1 MDIFSRLN
9 PFHRPNSAMSR
20 NTPTPFSV
28 GARPSSSLENG
39 NVYPTPEAT
48 PNPSVEVYCH
58 GGQLRHYKPT
68 CNGETPTMPKDSH
81 RRSQSL
87 LRNLAHHSSLSALT
101 SKSTRGKKKGKKM
114 KGIHLMPDSSHPYG
128 DGGDGGDGSD
138 AKDSEVQRRLIPTF
152 GTGKL
157 KKGTLK
163 PSKSLPRDLR
173 LSEEFQLPNDLPP
186 LPSSTEHDVLNK
198 SQASVVTFRPGNV
211 SPFKSQRTCLRGNSV
226 TPTPEITVY
235 HDCSGTPESV
245 KLRMRFDLDWTSTYS
260 GSPSRRRHNS
270 FDERASH
277 VDPLTPRA
285 QSIRHRSSPPKAS
298 SSTTSHDFTYL
309 QTQQHPHPVPR
320 IQEERILAHSLYADS
335 TTFFGPDDI
344 LPITESGN
352 TIFNEEPEP
361 LDMFKRG
368 EELNEGKLVGS
379 KSDLLKGIFVDGR
392 KRSKDPE
399 GVDLYAS
406 PSASSESTYNS
417 HFAHHLSP
425 KRSSPAHRRAESS
438 PSPGR
443 KPRDTFSKAAKRSS
457 SPFEIKLSPHVTRR
471 MSLDAFGTPTTD
483 PLFNSHN
490 KGDKIEEITD
500 VDESY
505 ESRNWHQA
513 EEARAGKPPSQTY
526 DTNQDELFSSDE
538 QPLATFRGTELSTI
552 MESSSSRGNE
562 SQCMSSEIGRDS
574 PMQSH
579 GSLPRPS
586 WDPFSSSEWQQPFT
600 PKLTA
605 DGLPMPNSISPAS
618 PLLHKK
624 YTSAPPLV
632 GVSPRLLDAHLEHSQ
647 SLKDQISASS
657 VIMEVLKSEVA
668 ETKKRLADEARERDE
683 LIEFAEGRVMDLEEA
698 KRQCD
703 AKDQALEQL
712 RQAMTA
718 KEHMVEELREAKLF
732 YEERC
737 DSLERENDALLANKE
752 ETIQL
757 CIEMETENDEL
768 KRGLS
773 KIQDENDKFQRE
785 KKEAE
790 VDIQALQTEM
800 RFIESKVSN
809 LEDVEGLLRDT
820 EAEVFEL
827 RRGGERLLELEK
839 QLENR
844 DEKMTERDRTIQ
856 ALRKSLDS
864 ARLES
869 LNRVKAATEELM
881 ASVQLVSDKEEII
894 FDLTSKL
901 STHEEYSQSTM
912 LALTAKEEE
921 VNELTSK
928 IKSISEKQREDEEML
943 LKLRNQLET
952 LEAER
957 KARDSEANER
967 LLKYAEEMEA
977 WNEERKELRMK
988 VSDLSVQA
996 TSASSE
1002 CDKHKLVLIQKEQT
1016 IDELTE
1022 MLRLIEFE
1030 SDERH
1035 FESQEAIHR
1044 LKSQIEEQSKNAAE
1058 IEMGSVQTSR
1068 LLASYE
1074 EGKRLWEEEKEE
1086 LYERLTQHMEE
1097 TGNVV
1102 DLQAEIEGLFF
1113 QLQVVKD
1120 ECEVHKASAAQKS
1133 DLIRSRDAELAKLR
1147 HTIKEIEKSTAEART
1162 AIDRRAKGYEREVAN
1177 LHEQVEELKQQLSHN
1192 NSALRSAVL
1201 EAESGKVLSQDTK
1214 WRVDRYLTEIDEL
1227 KLGETKLRSHV
1238 EQLRMELAMDEFKRI
1253 ELERKVTKLEQDK
1266 ELLNVALES
1275 KQTEVALL
1283 QRKEK
1288 HRSVASPSFS
1298 SAKVSHSSQL
1308 SVSTSRILATPT
1320 SGTGVNN
1327 APPTFRLATSIRKDM
1342 TAPKLNPASRL
1353 PLGASIRDNT
1363 VSDGSR
1369 VIPTKAAREAEYAR
1383 KKVARRTS
1391 LPTLAR
1397 PQSAADR
1404 KAA

>member
-1 MDIFSRLN
+1 
-9 PFHRPNSAMSR
+9 
-20 NTPTPFSV
+20 
-28 GARPSSSLENG
+28 
-39 NVYPTPEAT
+39 
-48 PNPSVEVYCH
+48 
-58 GGQLRHYKPT
+58 
-68 CNGETPTMPKDSH
+68 
-81 RRSQSL
+81 
-87 LRNLAHHSSLSALT
+87 
-101 SKSTRGKKKGKKM
+101 
-114 KGIHLMPDSSHPYG
+114 MPDSSHPYG
-128 DGGDGGDGSD
+128 DGGDGSD
-138 AKDSEVQRRLIPTF
+138 AKDSELQRRLIPTF
-152 GTGKL
+152 GIGKL

-173 LSEEFQLPNDLPP
+173 LSEDFQLPNDLPP
-186 LPSSTEHDVLNK
+186 LPSSTKHDVLNK
-198 SQASVVTFRPGNV
+198 SQAGMVTFRPGHV
-211 SPFKSQRTCLRGNSV
+211 SPFKSQRTCLRGNTV
-226 TPTPEITVY
+226 TPTPEITLY
-235 HDCSGTPESV
+235 HDCSGTPETV

-270 FDERASH
+270 FDERVSH

-285 QSIRHRSSPPKAS
+285 QSIPPPKRLRA
-298 SSTTSHDFTYL
+298 L
-309 QTQQHPHPVPR
+309 Q
-320 IQEERILAHSLYADS
+320 LCMNSLIS
-335 TTFFGPDDI
+335 KPSNT
-344 LPITESGN
+344 PIRCLE
-352 TIFNEEPEP
+352 
-361 LDMFKRG
+361 FKRR
-368 EELNEGKLVGS
+368 EF
-379 KSDLLKGIFVDGR
+379 LLTLYMPIPP
-392 KRSKDPE
+392 PE
-399 GVDLYAS
+399 GFDLCAS

-425 KRSSPAHRRAESS
+425 KRSSPTHRRAESS

-457 SPFEIKLSPHVTRR
+457 SPFEIKLSPQVTRR
-471 MSLDAFGTPTTD
+471 MSLDAFGTPTD
-483 PLFNSHN
+483 LLFNSHN
-490 KGDKIEEITD
+490 KDDKIEEITD
-500 VDESY
+500 VGESY
-505 ESRNWHQA
+505 ESRDWHQA
-513 EEARAGKPPSQTY
+513 EEAKAEKPLSQTY
-526 DTNQDELFSSDE
+526 DTNQDEFFSSDE

-552 MESSSSRGNE
+552 MESSCSRGNE
-562 SQCMSSEIGRDS
+562 SQCMSSEIGRGS

-586 WDPFSSSEWQQPFT
+586 WDPFSNNEWQQPFT

-605 DGLPMPNSISPAS
+605 DGLPMPNSMSPAS

-668 ETKKRLADEARERDE
+668 EMKKRLGDEARERDE

-698 KRQCD
+698 QRRCD
-703 AKDQALEQL
+703 AQDQALEQL

-732 YEERC
+732 YEECC
-737 DSLERENDALLANKE
+737 DSLERENDALLATKE
-752 ETIQL
+752 ETIQV

-768 KRGLS
+768 KSELS
-773 KIQDENDKFQRE
+773 KIQDENDKLRRD

-790 VDIQALQTEM
+790 VNIQALQTEM
-800 RFIESKVSN
+800 RFIKSKMSN
-809 LEDVEGLLRDT
+809 MEDVEGLLRDT
-820 EAEVFEL
+820 ETEVLEL
-827 RRGGERLLELEK
+827 RGGQESLLEIEK

-844 DEKMTERDRTIQ
+844 DVRMAERDRTIQ
-856 ALRKSLDS
+856 VLRKSLDS
-864 ARLES
+864 ARWEC
-869 LNRVKAATEELM
+869 LNRVEAVTEELM
-881 ASVQLVSDKEEII
+881 ASVQVISDKEEIVS
-894 FDLTSKL
+894 DLTSKL
-901 STHEEYSQSTM
+901 STHEEYSQLTK

-928 IKSISEKQREDEEML
+928 IKSILDKQREDEEML
-943 LKLRNQLET
+943 LKLRNQLQT
-952 LEAER
+952 LGAES

-967 LLKYAEEMEA
+967 LLMYAEEMEA
-977 WNEERKELRMK
+977 LSEERKDLRMK

-996 TSASSE
+996 ISASSE

-1016 IDELTE
+1016 INELTE
-1022 MLRLIEFE
+1022 KLRLIEFE

-1074 EGKRLWEEEKEE
+1074 EEKRLWEEEKEE

-1097 TGNVV
+1097 TGNVEN
-1102 DLQAEIEGLFF
+1102 LQAEIDGLFF
-1113 QLQVVKD
+1113 QLQVVQD

-1162 AIDRRAKGYEREVAN
+1162 AMDRRAKGYEREFAN
-1177 LHEQVEELKQQLSHN
+1177 LHEQVEELKQKLSHN

-1214 WRVDRYLTEIDEL
+1214 WRVDRYLTEIDKL
-1227 KLGETKLRSHV
+1227 KLGETKLTSHV

-1253 ELERKVTKLEQDK
+1253 ELERKVTKLEQEK

-1298 SAKVSHSSQL
+1298 SAKAFHSSQL

-1320 SGTGVNN
+1320 SGTGINN
-1327 APPTFRLATSIRKDM
+1327 APPNFRLATSIGKDM
-1342 TAPKLNPASRL
+1342 TGSKLNAASRL
-1353 PLGASIRDNT
+1353 PLGASSRDNT

-1369 VIPTKAAREAEYAR
+1369 VIPTKATREAEYAR
-1383 KKVARRTS
+1383 KKVARTS

-1397 PQSAADR
+1397 PHSAAGR